1 MGDNGKQPNSNIVGA
16 VMVVGGGVSGMQ
28 TSLDLANSGYKV
40 YLVDQR
46 PSIGGKMAQLDKTFP
61 TNDCAMC
68 IISPKLNEV
77 DKHLNIDIIT
87 MASVD
92 KLEGEAGNFKVTLVK
107 EPRYVLEDKCTACGE
122 CTKVCPIDLPN
133 AFNEGLNQHKAIFT
147 YFPQAVPNKALID
160 KQDNPPCR
168 VACPAN
174 VNACGYVAMISQGK
188 YKEALEVVRRT
199 MPFAGVCGR
208 VCNHYCEAECER
220 RTVDEAISIRSLKRF
235 VADYE
240 LKEGR
245 EKVTPIELTKAEK
258 VAVIGSGPAGLACA
272 YDLVREGYP
281 VTVFEALP
289 MAGGL
294 LRYGIPAYRLPKDIL
309 DSEIEYVKDLG
320 VEIKVNTSVKDIK
333 QVFDQGYKAVFLGA
347 GASISQKMG
356 IPGEESE
363 GVLHA
368 LDFLRQVN
376 SGDKV
381 SLGERV
387 AVVGGG
393 NAAVDAARTALRLGV
408 KEVTIVYRRSRAEMP
423 AADEEVHETE
433 VEGVKF
439 EFLSAP
445 VKVHEQGGRLSKVEC
460 IRMKLGEPD
469 ASGRQRPEPVKGSE
483 YTIDV
488 DNLIIAI
495 GQAVDKAVL
504 SEELSYTNRGT
515 LAIDAVTR
523 ETNIAGV
530 FAGGDVVTG
539 PKDVIWAVSAGKEA
553 AESIK
558 RYLSG
563 TDIREGRPTELKR
576 VEDVSKEGVQ
586 RKSRASMPMLDVKAR
601 EGSFVEV
608 ELGFDENAA
617 IEEAKRC
624 LSCSACCDCQE
635 CVKACQAKA
644 IDHGMKGEVVQIDVG
659 SIVLAPGYE
668 VFDARLKGEYSYGRA
683 ENVVT
688 SLEFERIL
696 SAAGPYAGEVLRPSD
711 KGHPKKIAWIQCVG
725 SRDTACGNE
734 YCSSVCCMYA
744 LKQMVIAKEHM
755 GEIDATIF
763 YNDIRAFGKGFEQ
776 YYEAVKKTE
785 GIRFIKS
792 LVSSVK
798 ELQQSN
804 NLLLTY
810 TVDRNEVRE
819 EEFDM
824 VVLSVGFQPS
834 PSNADLAEKV
844 GIDLDKYG
852 FCQTKIFS
860 PCETSRDGIYACGAF
875 QGPMDIP
882 ESVVTSSGAAAL
894 SGQLLH
900 SQRNTL
906 VTEKEYPPEKDIS
919 NEEPKIGVFICHC
932 GTNIARI
939 VDVPED
945 VKYASTLPHVV
956 HAENNLFTCSSD
968 ATKHIVEVIKEK
980 DLNRVIVASCTPR
993 THEPL
998 FREVIREA
1006 GLNPFLFEMAN
1017 IRDQCSWVHMD
1028 EPEKAT
1034 QKSKDLIRMAVA
1046 RAATLKPLYKSALEL
1061 NHDALVIGGGIAG
1074 MTTALCLANQGF
1086 KTYLVEREKELGGYV
1101 KNIHVPLDGADPQK
1115 LIQSL
1120 IEQVNNNQLIEV
1132 LMDTV
1137 VNKTEGFVGNF
1148 KTTLAYDGG
1157 EKQRLVEHGV
1167 IIVATGAKEYRGDD
1181 FLLGQTERAL
1191 TISDLEAKI
1200 VNSPGEIAKAKDIA
1214 MLLCAR
1220 PEGGDYQYCSRVCCT
1235 TAIKNAIKIKE
1246 INPEANIYIMY
1257 KDIRTYGFKEEL
1269 YNKAR
1274 RMGILFLRYT
1284 DEKQPEL
1291 SLSGDKIKVDIFDCV
1306 LGGQVSLS
1314 PDLLVT
1320 ATPMV
1325 PSEYNEELGSI
1336 LKVPLTKEHFFHEA
1350 HVKLAP
1356 NDFASEG
1363 IFMCGTAHAPKF
1375 IDEAITQAQAAAGRA
1390 ATVLSKEHLEVGG
1403 AVAVVDRDKCVA
1415 CLTCVRVCPYGVPYI
1430 DKEGIAT
1437 IEAAM
1442 CRGCG
1447 VCAAECPDKAIE
1459 LQHNSMDQ
1467 ILPKIEALLV

>member
-1 MGDNGKQPNSNIVGA
+1 
-16 VMVVGGGVSGMQ
+16 MVVGGGVSGMQ
-28 TSLDLANSGYKV
+28 AALDLANSGFKV
-40 YLVDQR
+40 YLVDKR

-68 IISPKLNEV
+68 IISPKLNEC

-87 MASVD
+87 MASID

-107 EPRYVLEDKCTACGE
+107 SPRYVDEDKCTACGE
-122 CTKVCPIDLPN
+122 CTKVCPVELDN
-133 AFNEGLNQHKAIFT
+133 KFNEGLNKRKAIFT
-147 YFPQAVPNKALID
+147 FFPQAVPNKSLIG
-160 KQDNPPCR
+160 KQDYPPCR
-168 VACPAN
+168 VACPAG
-174 VNACGYVAMISQGK
+174 VNAQGYIAMISQGK
-188 YKEALEVVRRT
+188 FKEALDVVRRT

-208 VCNHYCEAECER
+208 VCNHYCEADCER
-220 RTVDEAISIRSLKRF
+220 RTVDEAMSIKALKRF
-235 VADYE
+235 IADYE
-240 LKEGR
+240 LKEER
-245 EKVTPIELTKAEK
+245 EKTIPLEQTKGER
-258 VAVIGSGPAGLACA
+258 VAIVGSGPAGLACA

-320 VEIKVNTSVKDIK
+320 VEIKVNTSVKDLN
-333 QVFDQGYKAVFLGA
+333 QVFDQGYKAIFIGA
-347 GASISQKMG
+347 GASVSQKMG
-356 IPGEESE
+356 IPGEESV

-381 SLGERV
+381 TLGERV
-387 AVVGGG
+387 AIVGGG
-393 NAAVDAARTALRLGV
+393 NAAVDAARVALRLGA

-433 VEGVKF
+433 QEGVKF

-445 VKVHEQGGRLSKVEC
+445 IKVLDRDGRMSKIEC

-483 YTIDV
+483 YTIDA
-488 DNLIIAI
+488 DNMIIAI
-495 GQAVDKAVL
+495 GQAVDKIVL
-504 SEELSYTNRGT
+504 SEELRYTGRGT
-515 LAIDAVTR
+515 LSVDPVTF
-523 ETNIAGV
+523 ETNIDGV

-539 PKDVIWAVSAGKEA
+539 PNDVVKAIAAGKEA

-563 TDIREGRPTELKR
+563 TDLRQGRPTELKR
-576 VEDVSKEGVQ
+576 VKEVSKEGVQ
-586 RKSRASMPMLDVKAR
+586 RQTRAAMPMLDLKAR
-601 EGSFVEV
+601 EGSFAEV
-608 ELGFDENAA
+608 ELGLGEEAA

-624 LSCSACCDCQE
+624 LNCAACSECLE
-635 CVKACQAKA
+635 CVKVCQADA

-659 SIVLAPGYE
+659 SIILATGYE
-668 VFDARLKGEYSYGRA
+668 IFDARLKGEYSYGRA
-683 ENVVT
+683 KNVVT

-696 SAAGPYAGEVLRPSD
+696 SAAGPYSGEVLRPSD
-711 KGHPKKIAWIQCVG
+711 KSHPKKIAWIQCVG
-725 SRDTACGNE
+725 SRDSSCGND

-744 LKQMVIAKEHM
+744 LKQIVIAKEHM

-776 YYEAVKKTE
+776 YYETAKKTE
-785 GIRFIKS
+785 GVRFVKS
-792 LVSSVK
+792 LISSVK

-804 NLLLTY
+804 NLLMTY
-810 TVDRNEVRE
+810 TVSNNEVRE

-824 VVLSVGFQPS
+824 VVLSVGLQPS
-834 PSNADLAEKV
+834 PGNAELAEKT
-844 GIDLDKYG
+844 GIKLDKYG
-852 FCQTKIFS
+852 FCKTDTFS
-860 PCETSRDGIYACGAF
+860 PCETSRAGIYTCGAF

-894 SGQLLH
+894 SGQLLY
-900 SQRNTL
+900 SQRHSL
-906 VTEKEYPPEKDIS
+906 VSEKAYPVEKDVS
-919 NEEPKIGVFICHC
+919 NEEPKIGVFVCHC
-932 GTNIARI
+932 GTNIAR
-939 VDVPED
+939 VVETSEV
-945 VKYASTLPHVV
+945 VKYALTLNHVV
-956 HAENNLFTCSSD
+956 HAEDNLFTCSSD
-968 ATKHIVEVIKEK
+968 ATKHIVEMIMEK

-1006 GLNPFLFEMAN
+1006 GLNPFLFEMVN
-1017 IRDQCSWVHMD
+1017 IRDQCSWVHMN

-1034 QKSKDLIRMAVA
+1034 KKSKDLVRMAVA
-1046 RAATLKPLYKSALEL
+1046 RAATLKALYKVALDL
-1061 NHDALVIGGGIAG
+1061 NHDALVIGGGVAG
-1074 MTTALCLANQGF
+1074 MTTALSLAGQGF
-1086 KTYLVEREKELGGYV
+1086 RTYLVEREKELGGYV
-1101 KNIHVPLDGADPQK
+1101 KNIHIPLNGANPQK
-1115 LIQSL
+1115 LLQSM
-1120 IEQVNNNQLIEV
+1120 IEQVNANPLIEV
-1132 LMDTV
+1132 LTDTV
-1137 VNKTEGFVGNF
+1137 VTKTEGFVGNF
-1148 KTTLAYDGG
+1148 KTTLAFDGG
-1157 EKQRLVEHGV
+1157 KKQRLVEHGV
-1167 IIVATGAKEYRGDD
+1167 IIVATGAREYRGDC
-1181 FLLGQTERAL
+1181 FLLGQTKRAL

-1200 VNSPGEIAKAKDIA
+1200 ANSPEEVTKANDIA

-1220 PEGGDYQYCSRVCCT
+1220 PEGGNFQYCSRVCCT
-1235 TAIKNAIKIKE
+1235 TAIKNALKIKE

-1269 YNKAR
+1269 YNRAR
-1274 RMGILFLRYT
+1274 NKGILFLRYT

-1291 SLSGDKIKVDIFDCV
+1291 SLAGDKIKVDIFDSV

-1314 PDLLVT
+1314 LDLLVT

-1356 NDFASEG
+1356 VDFASEG

-1375 IDEAITQAQAAAGRA
+1375 IDETITQARAAAGRA
-1390 ATVLSKEHLEVGG
+1390 ATVLSKKQLEVGG
-1403 AVAVVDRDKCVA
+1403 AIAVVNRDECVA
-1415 CLTCVRVCPYGVPYI
+1415 CLTCVRMCPYRVPRIGEDGV
-1430 DKEGIAT
+1430 AT
-1437 IEAAM
+1437 IEVAM

-1447 VCAAECPDKAIE
+1447 VCAAECPRRAID
-1459 LQHNSMDQ
+1459 LQHNAMEQ